1 MKIIECNNSEEVI
14 IDNRKIDG
22 LLQIKSA
29 INVTINWFTIRNM
42 IHTFV
47 LIVINGQKKVVETL
61 IVSFVWVDL
70 AGLWNRVK
78 E

>member
-29 INVTINWFTIRNM
+29 INVTIN
-42 IHTFV
+42 
-47 LIVINGQKKVVETL
+47 
-61 IVSFVWVDL
+61 
-70 AGLWNRVK
+70 
-78 E
+78 